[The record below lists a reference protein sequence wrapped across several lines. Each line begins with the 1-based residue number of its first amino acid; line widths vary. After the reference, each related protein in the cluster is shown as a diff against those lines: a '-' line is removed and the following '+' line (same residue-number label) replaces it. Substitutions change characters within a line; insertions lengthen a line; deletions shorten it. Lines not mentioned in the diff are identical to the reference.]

1 MVVCSTAVLFIFT
14 RFNFIISNHLNMK
27 RVLYMS
33 GIWMLMSLHC
43 AFAKG
48 FEGKPL
54 PRKDEKLVKQM
65 TGAVESFLKT
75 LSPEQKN
82 EAVVPYSDPSR
93 FDWNFTPRARKGLP
107 LKNMDAAQRKAAMEI
122 VRVVLSQE
130 GYSKTEQIIDLE
142 NILRVVET
150 RPANDTYRDPENYA
164 FQVFGNPGADP
175 WGWRVEGHHLSLH
188 FSSIKGNITFTPSF
202 FGSNPGKVLAE
213 VPQKGKRILKEEQ
226 DTAFELLQ
234 SMSKTQL
241 EKVWLAE
248 KAPNEIFTSNSRKAS
263 LDKMEGLAFGDMNAE
278 QKAIFKRLIMAYL
291 QRYHVTLKNQQW
303 AELEK
308 SGLDKIHFAWMGDQ
322 TPVIGPGHGHYYRI
336 HGPAFLIEF
345 DNTQNGGNHIHSVVR
360 DLTNDFGEDL
370 LKLHYEKGHGK

>member
-1 MVVCSTAVLFIFT
+1 MKKILF
-14 RFNFIISNHLNMK
+14 M
-27 RVLYMS
+27 Y
-33 GIWMLMSLHC
+33 GICGLMSLQC
-43 AFAKG
+43 AFAKAYAETLRSG
-48 FEGKPL
+48 
-54 PRKDEKLVKQM
+54 KDEKLVKQM
-65 TGAVESFLKT
+65 TGAVEAFLKT

-82 EAVVPYSDPSR
+82 EAVVPYADPSR

-107 LKNMDAAQRKAAMEI
+107 LKKMDTAQRKAAMEI
-122 VRVVLSQE
+122 IRVVLSQE

-142 NILRVVET
+142 NVLRVVET

-164 FQVFGNPGADP
+164 FQVFGNPAGKDP

-188 FSSIKGNITFTPSF
+188 FSSIKGHIAFTPGF
-202 FGSNPGKVLAE
+202 FGSNPGKVLAD
-213 VPQKGKRILKEEQ
+213 VPQKGTRILKEEQ

-234 SMSKTQL
+234 SMSETQL
-241 EKVWLAE
+241 QKVLLAE
-248 KAPNEIFTSNSRKAS
+248 KAPNEIFTSNSRKVS
-263 LDKMEGLAFGDMNAE
+263 LEKMEGLTFGEMNAD
-278 QKAIFKRLIMAYL
+278 QRAIFKRLIMSYL

-322 TPVIGPGHGHYYRI
+322 TPLIGPGHGHYYRI

-360 DLTNDFGEDL
+360 DLSNDFGEDL